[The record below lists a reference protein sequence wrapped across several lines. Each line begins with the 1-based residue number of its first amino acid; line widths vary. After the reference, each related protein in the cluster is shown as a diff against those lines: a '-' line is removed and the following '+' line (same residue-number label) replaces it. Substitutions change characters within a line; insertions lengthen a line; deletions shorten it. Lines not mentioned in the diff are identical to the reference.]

1 MKIDTE
7 VGMMCKNA
15 EDVRIIAVGLDIVAV
30 ATRKNA
36 HTRNVAE
43 KVNHGGHIGWRMHL
57 KDKQPLAQIR
67 NGKMGLITIDV
78 QKKATLATKTMY
90 GLRNHGLLVERNRA
104 VN

>member
-1 MKIDTE
+1 MKIGTE
-7 VGMMCKNA
+7 VGMMYKNA
-15 EDVRIIAVGLDIVAV
+15 EDVRIIAVGLDIAAEV

-78 QKKATLATKTMY
+78 QKKAT
-90 GLRNHGLLVERNRA
+90 
-104 VN
+104 